1 MIKIKITLPLLL
13 AVIIAALV
21 WLVRD
26 AGSSSTP
33 ARKSTP
39 RRPRRRPRQTIIQPR
54 DGQDNGHVTYEDA
67 LRAPAGTY
75 TADDLREMAD
85 REAQDA
91 ARTAYSAARATQ
103 VPNPL
108 RKGAQS

>member
-21 WLVRD
+21 WLVHD

-75 TADDLREMAD
+75 TADELRELAD
-85 REAQDA
+85 QEAQDA

-108 RKGAQS
+108 RRGTQS